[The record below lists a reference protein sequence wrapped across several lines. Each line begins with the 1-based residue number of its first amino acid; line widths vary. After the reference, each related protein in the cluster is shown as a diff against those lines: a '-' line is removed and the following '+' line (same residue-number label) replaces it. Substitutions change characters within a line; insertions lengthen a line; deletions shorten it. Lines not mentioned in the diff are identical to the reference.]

1 VEWNTENDS
10 INDKSTEWL
19 PASTQSSKNRK
30 QQQQQPQ
37 QQLLLA
43 ALGIAAALATAGS
56 ITTTT
61 NQAYASPLDEVLD
74 GEGGLVISAYG
85 RDSN

>member
-1 VEWNTENDS
+1 M
-10 INDKSTEWL
+10 
-19 PASTQSSKNRK
+19 QSCKNRK
-30 QQQQQPQ
+30 QQPPQ

-43 ALGIAAALATAGS
+43 ALGIAAALATARS

-74 GEGGLVISAYG
+74 GEGGLVIPAYG

>member
-1 VEWNTENDS
+1 M
-10 INDKSTEWL
+10 
-19 PASTQSSKNRK
+19 QSSKNRK
-30 QQQQQPQ
+30 QQPQ

-56 ITTTT
+56 IKTTT
-61 NQAYASPLDEVLD
+61 NQAYASPLDELLD
-74 GEGGLVISAYG
+74 GEDGLVIPAYG

>member
-1 VEWNTENDS
+1 M
-10 INDKSTEWL
+10 
-19 PASTQSSKNRK
+19 QSSKNRK
-30 QQQQQPQ
+30 QQPLQ

-56 ITTTT
+56 ITTKT

-74 GEGGLVISAYG
+74 GEDSLVIPAYG

>member
-1 VEWNTENDS
+1 M
-10 INDKSTEWL
+10 INQLNSL

-30 QQQQQPQ
+30 QQQQPQ

-43 ALGIAAALATAGS
+43 ALGIVAALATAGS

-74 GEGGLVISAYG
+74 GEGSLVIPAYG